1 MAEGQVRCFTH
12 TAQLSLGN
20 LANDIPMVGEGAQR
34 LADAIAATLYV
45 EDRENHWQRLAAYDE
60 PELRGGRVAGFGGLG
75 SATWRVSLS
84 GLQSWRSSSAL

>member
-20 LANDIPMVGEGAQR
+20 LANDIPMVGEGARR

-45 EDRENHWQRLAAYDE
+45 EDRENHWQRLVAYDE
-60 PELRGGRVAGFGGLG
+60 PELQGDEWPGLADWDPPLG
-75 SATWRVSLS
+75 A
-84 GLQSWRSSSAL
+84 

>member
-45 EDRENHWQRLAAYDE
+45 EDRENHWQRLVAYDE
-60 PELRGGRVAGFGGLG
+60 PELQGDEWPGLADWDPPLGG
-75 SATWRVSLS
+75 
-84 GLQSWRSSSAL
+84 